1 MSPLASY
8 KRLFDL
14 AGPGYVL
21 VAFLGRLPL
30 AMSQLGTLL
39 LVSTATGSYGLGGL
53 AAGALAVANALGAP
67 VAGGLADRVGQRPVV
82 LVQSLLGAAGL
93 VALVAQVGGSTTT
106 TVLIAALAG
115 LAMPQVGPLA
125 RVRWRPLTHGRADQ
139 PRLVDAAF
147 ACWPWPSTQA
157 ARCSQG
163 QPYSRSSAPP
173 SRSTSRRSAP
183 TPTPSRTHT
192 SAVPGGN

>member
-53 AAGALAVANALGAP
+53 AAIDECACR
-67 VAGGLADRVGQRPVV
+67 GG
-82 LVQSLLGAAGL
+82 
-93 VALVAQVGGSTTT
+93 GG
-106 TVLIAALAG
+106 
-115 LAMPQVGPLA
+115 
-125 RVRWRPLTHGRADQ
+125 
-139 PRLVDAAF
+139 
-147 ACWPWPSTQA
+147 CK
-157 ARCSQG
+157 
-163 QPYSRSSAPP
+163 
-173 SRSTSRRSAP
+173 
-183 TPTPSRTHT
+183 
-192 SAVPGGN
+192 N

>member
-53 AAGALAVANALGAP
+53 AAAP
-67 VAGGLADRVGQRPVV
+67 VPPREKHAPRAAQPPRQGVDELEQTADAPRPAERHRPERAVH
-82 LVQSLLGAAGL
+82 GPRAAGKE
-93 VALVAQVGGSTTT
+93 
-106 TVLIAALAG
+106 AAREKA
-115 LAMPQVGPLA
+115 AEQRDA
-125 RVRWRPLTHGRADQ
+125 RGRA
-139 PRLVDAAF
+139 V
-147 ACWPWPSTQA
+147 
-157 ARCSQG
+157 
-163 QPYSRSSAPP
+163 
-173 SRSTSRRSAP
+173 
-183 TPTPSRTHT
+183 
-192 SAVPGGN
+192 